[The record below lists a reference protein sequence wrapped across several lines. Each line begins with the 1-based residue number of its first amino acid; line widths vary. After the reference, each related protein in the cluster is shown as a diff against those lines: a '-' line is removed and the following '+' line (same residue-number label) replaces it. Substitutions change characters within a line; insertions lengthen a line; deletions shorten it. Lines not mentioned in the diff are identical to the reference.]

1 MVSEVLNHMH
11 PGGTDPAAPVP
22 AGAAA
27 IAKSLK
33 RKRKTAALVLKYAA
47 PEATNPALRALLRTA
62 GDDGEAMWD
71 LYQATE
77 IGAQAESSAETIK
90 TEMRNA
96 SILGTVGFMRG
107 SVSAFAQWLY
117 MQNGRIEP
125 ITARLNGHELS
136 VIMLQALSK
145 TGAAGIATDAL
156 KEFNAPVG
164 SRLYIVGAPAIAAQ
178 DRDIDQIVTI
188 APEST

>member
-47 PEATNPALRALLRTA
+47 PEATSPALRALLRTA

-107 SVSAFAQWLY
+107 SVSAFAQFLTEY
-117 MQNGRIEP
+117 RTHYRITGGEEVKKFDGVEAFRDKA
-125 ITARLNGHELS
+125 TGYYSLN
-136 VIMLQALSK
+136 QALHQ
-145 TGAAGIATDAL
+145 AA
-156 KEFNAPVG
+156 P
-164 SRLYIVGAPAIAAQ
+164 
-178 DRDIDQIVTI
+178 
-188 APEST
+188 